1 MSLSPAFDDAAGALP
16 PQAAR
21 LGPKLRALAERGVYF
36 GTCSWKYEGWLGS
49 IYSPDRY
56 QTRGKFS
63 KKKFEAECLAEYA
76 ETFPT
81 VCGDFAFYQFPR
93 AEYWQAPLRRHAG
106 VAAFGLKVPEDI
118 TVARWPSHARYGEKA
133 GEENKSFLDTA
144 LLRSQFTRPLE
155 PYAERVA
162 VLIFEFG
169 TFAKA
174 TFPSVDD
181 FLDRLDDFL
190 GALPARL
197 PLRHRDPQP
206 RVPGAGLFRLPGR
219 AWRGPCVQRLDADAG
234 AGGPARASRRRDGG
248 LQRRAGPAEQGSHL
262 REGGRGVRAV
272 SRRSGSRTSRH
283 AQALRQVAVRAMER
297 QKPAFVF
304 VNNRLEGNAP
314 TTIEAVADAIGVG
327 SLGPDG

>member
-1 MSLSPAFDDAAGALP
+1 MP
-16 PQAAR
+16 PQAAC

-36 GTCSWKYEGWLGS
+36 GTSSWKYEGWVGS

-76 ETFPT
+76 RSFPT

-93 AEYWQAPLRRHAG
+93 AEYWQALFDGTPSSLT
-106 VAAFGLKVPEDI
+106 FGLKVPESI
-118 TVARWPSHARYGEKA
+118 TVARWPNHARYGEKA
-133 GEENKSFLDTA
+133 GQENESFLDTA
-144 LLRSQFTRPLE
+144 LLRSQFIRLLE

-174 TFPSVDD
+174 TFPSVND
-181 FLDRLDDFL
+181 FLNRLDDFL

-206 RVPGAGLFRLPGR
+206 RVPGAGLFLLPGR
-219 AWRGPCVQRLDADAG
+219 AWRGPCAERLDADAG
-234 AGGPARASRRRDGG
+234 AGGPARPRGRDGG
-248 LQRRAGPAEQGSHL
+248 FQRRACPAEQGCTYEKAVEAFEPY
-262 REGGRGVRAV
+262 REGQGAERVGAGT
-272 SRRSGSRTSRH
+272 GS
-283 AQALRQVAVRAMER
+283 RQVALRAMER